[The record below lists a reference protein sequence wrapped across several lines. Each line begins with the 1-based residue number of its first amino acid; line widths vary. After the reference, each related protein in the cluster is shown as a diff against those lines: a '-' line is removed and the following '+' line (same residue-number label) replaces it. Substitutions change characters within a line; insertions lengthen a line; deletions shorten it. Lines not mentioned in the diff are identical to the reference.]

1 MGTSSR
7 YNGPTDRN
15 PLLPEGFDLDDYN
28 GDESENKSMT
38 EENGVNESLK
48 VEDENKSDIKAPQN
62 WKNAKMQMS
71 KYLNNNRKIKSATAS
86 YIKALGGSKK
96 AGMSSTS
103 GKVATR
109 NLGSFLSG
117 ISNLGIRDTLR
128 NNGIKFENRD
138 VGEVLSDV
146 INFLSP
152 VPDSKENSIARNA
165 MINTIGDLYS
175 EIGENGGDLSTLDNL
190 SSEHCNDILSSFIS
204 EYIYERLMNDLASR
218 IEISTQDIQTVIN
231 LENDLKLY
239 VKDSVENVLKNK
251 NIIVNDFSNPKT
263 KGVIEQ
269 LYIDSYEVLEGA
281 L

>member
-7 YNGPTDRN
+7 YNGPNDRN
-15 PLLPEGFDLDDYN
+15 PLLPEGFDLGEYD
-28 GDESENKSMT
+28 GGQSENKPMD
-38 EENGVNESLK
+38 EENGVNEGSK
-48 VEDENKSDIKAPQN
+48 VENENKTDIKKPQN
-62 WKNAKMQMS
+62 WRNAKTHMS
-71 KYLNNNRKIKSATAS
+71 KYLNNNRNVKSATSS
-86 YIKALGGSKK
+86 YIKALGGHKR

-103 GKVATR
+103 GKEVTR

-117 ISNLGIRDTLR
+117 VSSSGIKDTLR
-128 NNGIKFENRD
+128 NNKIEFENRD

-175 EIGENGGDLSTLDNL
+175 EIEENGGDLNALDNL
-190 SSEHCNDILSSFIS
+190 SSEHCNDILASFIS

-251 NIIVNDFSNPKT
+251 DIIANDFSNPKT